1 MRFVYLFTGGDETLG
16 SGTSTQGRGMDA
28 TFRGLDP
35 NTAGL
40 VISSSRTGDWH
51 GEGRDG
57 GGGFS
62 RGSKGA
68 GRIEGTFLFN
78 LHRTCNWGYKLSQ
91 LELLTACFVYSFTQA
106 EFTAQASTLRAEIDA
121 ERDRT
126 RDVQERAAK
135 ELNAVIEREK
145 GAIIELRANHS
156 FAMDRLKETKD
167 AELIAAESKSLSAL
181 SETNAKH
188 AADTARMLD
197 AHETA
202 LSDLKNSHE
211 KALWDHTVDAETKL
225 ESVIDEVSLFL
236 VLVWAIRLTS
246 YFVYSGKVDIKKTPR
261 GSSLSDGNSCAT

>member
-1 MRFVYLFTGGDETLG
+1 LFIH
-16 SGTSTQGRGMDA
+16 S
-28 TFRGLDP
+28 
-35 NTAGL
+35 
-40 VISSSRTGDWH
+40 
-51 GEGRDG
+51 
-57 GGGFS
+57 
-62 RGSKGA
+62 
-68 GRIEGTFLFN
+68 
-78 LHRTCNWGYKLSQ
+78 
-91 LELLTACFVYSFTQA
+91 QA

-202 LSDLKNSHE
+202 LSDLKLKHE

-246 YFVYSGKVDIKKTPR
+246 CFVYSGKVDIKKTPR